1 MVFSLLVASRI
12 GFDST
17 SPGDLLGWPG
27 GLALGVIAALQLAL
41 LWRQPASWRALLVLV
56 GITGTPELLLGSGWY
71 LDFNHALPTN
81 LLVGGMLVIGLFFND
96 RLAKRILRLGIL
108 GTAGLLVGALAV
120 RQSLD
125 LWVLTPYLLL
135 LIGVPAVS
143 YLLSWEPLYFR
154 VLIFN
159 GVLSTMHLGETTHR
173 LARTNE
179 HFQGLVPV
187 FWGGV
192 CLLLGVAISLDKGG
206 SREGWPRPW
215 GRLLERLRGS
225 AAPDPP
231 PRSLC
236 PGTVDPG
243 ALSLGSAEDPPA

>member
-1 MVFSLLVASRI
+1 M
-12 GFDST
+12 
-17 SPGDLLGWPG
+17 
-27 GLALGVIAALQLAL
+27 
-41 LWRQPASWRALLVLV
+41 
-56 GITGTPELLLGSGWY
+56 
-71 LDFNHALPTN
+71 
-81 LLVGGMLVIGLFFND
+81 
-96 RLAKRILRLGIL
+96 
-108 GTAGLLVGALAV
+108 LVGALAV